1 MGNITWKAIGGLS
14 GGLATLLIL
23 QAYLDHS
30 PFSTYASLVG
40 AAAIAGAAI
49 GHRFDVR
56 SRKPAANERAEES
69 KE

>member
-1 MGNITWKAIGGLS
+1 MGNITWKAVGGLS

-30 PFSTYASLVG
+30 PFSLYASLVG
-40 AAAIAGAAI
+40 AAAIVGAAI
-49 GHRFDVR
+49 GHWFDVR
-56 SRKPAANERAEES
+56 GREPAVGNGARES